1 MDGVLADM
9 ESELV
14 RQAEILFG
22 DTMTRRLQERADADS
37 GAKSEAPDPPTDPRT
52 DPQTSAETAPD
63 NVSPLLRLNMTPRQ
77 QRKLWRHVESIENFW
92 QTLVEL
98 EPGVIARL
106 AAIAAERRREII
118 FLTKRPRVLDRVMR
132 LLGLKE
138 PASA

>member
-22 DTMTRRLQERADADS
+22 AAVKSDT
-37 GAKSEAPDPPTDPRT
+37 SEPPTDSGT
-52 DPQTSAETAPD
+52 DPQQASAETAPD
-63 NVSPLLRLNMTPRQ
+63 NVSPLLRLNMTLRQ

-92 QTLVEL
+92 QTLKEI

-106 AAIAAERRREII
+106 AATVSERQWEII
-118 FLTKRPRVLDRVMR
+118 FLT
-132 LLGLKE
+132 
-138 PASA
+138 